1 MTDAIQNNQADR
13 MIYYLLAY
21 FIAAAVLFP
30 ESQYHGQETT
40 LEADGFV
47 VFHFLSGS
55 LSGSPQAS
63 LQQAT
68 LQRLPPDYEFLDYE
82 YTIRGTSLSTW
93 HRDVTSGQSYHQ
105 TKYPT
110 YTAIHYLYDGAH
122 LSVAPGSHRTFPFTW
137 TGPKHIDG
145 ANGTVVL
152 FNADLLHAG
161 RPNRIGAARHAVQY
175 KIAHSYDLA
184 ALRHLDR
191 TIITKIGDPD
201 DDIPFW
207 VHKMSFHWSWLTSTV
222 LASLLQQRYAA
233 GSFAGALQSLIPIQF
248 YNQGSAAPGPV

>member
-13 MIYYLLAY
+13 MIYYVLAY
-21 FIAAAVLFP
+21 FMAAAFLFP
-30 ESQYHGQETT
+30 ESLYYRQETT

-47 VFHFLSGS
+47 VFHS
-55 LSGSPQAS
+55 LSGSQSGSQSDS

-68 LQRLPPDYEFLDYE
+68 LQRLPPNYEFLEYE
-82 YTIRGTSLSTW
+82 YRIRGTSLSTW
-93 HRDVTSGQSYHQ
+93 HRDVTSGQSYYQ

-137 TGPKHIDG
+137 TGPMHIDG

-152 FNADLLHAG
+152 FNADLLHSG
-161 RPNRIGAARHAVQY
+161 RPNRIGSARYAVQY

-184 ALRHLDR
+184 ALRHLDG
-191 TIITKIGDPD
+191 INITKTVASDA
-201 DDIPFW
+201 DIPFW
-207 VHKMSFHWSWLTSTV
+207 VHTLSFHWAWLTSTV

-233 GSFAGALQSLIPIQF
+233 GSFAGLLQTLIPIQF
-248 YNQGSAAPGPV
+248 YNR

>member
-1 MTDAIQNNQADR
+1 MTVAIQDNQADR
-13 MIYYLLAY
+13 MIYYVLAY
-21 FIAAAVLFP
+21 FMAAAFLFP
-30 ESQYHGQETT
+30 ESLYYRQETT

-47 VFHFLSGS
+47 VFRT
-55 LSGSPQAS
+55 LSGSPS
-63 LQQAT
+63 GSIHQAT
-68 LQRLPPDYEFLDYE
+68 LQRLPPNYEFLDYE

-93 HRDVTSGQSYHQ
+93 HRDVTSGQSYYQ

-137 TGPKHIDG
+137 TGPMHIDG
-145 ANGTVVL
+145 GNGTVVL

-161 RPNRIGAARHAVQY
+161 RPNLIGGARHAIQY
-175 KIAHSYDLA
+175 KIAHSDDLA

-191 TIITKIGDPD
+191 TNITKVGGAE

-207 VHKMSFHWSWLTSTV
+207 VHKMSYHWAWLTSTV
-222 LASLLQQRYAA
+222 LASLLQQRYAE
-233 GSFAGALQSLIPIQF
+233 GSFAGRLQTLIPIQF
-248 YNQGSAAPGPV
+248 YNR